1 MTFSRKLSE
10 SFTGT
15 ETWFHADGEGNV
27 TIETRQDISALL
39 EANKRLRNEFDGYKD
54 KGDQHFHLYASIP
67 PVVIEMWRNQYGV
80 DVYNPAHADGVKKLL
95 NDPDWRALRTTEG
108 TV

>member
-27 TIETRQDISALL
+27 TIETRQDIAAIL
-39 EANKRLRNEFDGYKD
+39 EANKRLRNEFEGYQD
-54 KGDQHFHLYASIP
+54 KGDHHFHHYATIP
-67 PVVIEMWRNQYGV
+67 AVVIEMWRNQYGV
-80 DVYNPAHADGVKKLL
+80 DVFDPDHAGAVKRLL
-95 NDPDWRALRTTEG
+95 NDGDWRALRTTEG